1 MFMRFS
7 VDRLVLAKEKK
18 KLNGYIFGIIG
29 FAIAAVVMAF
39 TFFSDDVQSLMDE
52 AEEYRRYANLFRG
65 YDYYDEMISNASGLE
80 FDYFF
85 YLFMTF
91 IPMVLLIVYICK
103 YVKKKPIVRNY
114 EKSYIEING
123 DTITGLAFYKANE
136 EGYPFSVNVSELTHA
151 FYFEKSPLNL
161 KLATRSQSYSCLA
174 IESASEL
181 TRQLKQRIAELNE
194 ANAEGGKH

>member
-1 MFMRFS
+1 
-7 VDRLVLAKEKK
+7 
-18 KLNGYIFGIIG
+18 
-29 FAIAAVVMAF
+29 
-39 TFFSDDVQSLMDE
+39 
-52 AEEYRRYANLFRG
+52 
-65 YDYYDEMISNASGLE
+65 MISNASGLE
-80 FDYFF
+80 FAYFF

-103 YVKKKPIVRNY
+103 YVKKKPSVRNY

-151 FYFEKSPLNL
+151 LYFEKSPLNL

-174 IESASEL
+174 IERASEL
-181 TRQLKQRIAELNE
+181 TRQLKQRIAELKE
-194 ANAEGGKH
+194 ADAEGGKH